1 MTQIVEIGNPLWN
14 GQTIGLLGGS
24 FNPAHRA
31 HSYIAEEALKRL
43 GLDSVWLLVSPGNPL
58 KSTAEMARFEDRLKS
73 AEGIAQNPHIF
84 ATDIEHKFG
93 TNRTYDTVLKLID
106 AFPNSRFVWL
116 MGADNMQQFNEWH
129 AWEEIAC
136 TLPIAIFD
144 RPEYSNAITASG
156 FAQKFKENE
165 IQPTEIYEAKAPAWT
180 FIASKRDQISSS
192 AIRETEGL
200 NWSNTDR
207 KT

>member
-1 MTQIVEIGNPLWN
+1 MTQIVEIGNPLWD

-31 HSYIAEEALKRL
+31 HSYIAEEAIKRL
-43 GLDSVWLLVSPGNPL
+43 GLDSVWLMVSPGNPL
-58 KSTAEMARFEDRLKS
+58 KPTGEMAKFEDRLKS
-73 AEGIAQNPHIF
+73 AEGIAQSPHIL
-84 ATDIEHKFG
+84 ATDIEQTLG
-93 TNRTYDTVLKLID
+93 TNRTFDTVLKLINT
-106 AFPNSRFVWL
+106 FPNSHFVWL
-116 MGADNMQQFNEWH
+116 MGADNMQQFEQWY

-144 RPEYSNAITASG
+144 RPEYSNAITDSG
-156 FAQKFKENE
+156 FAQKFKKN
-165 IQPTEIYEAKAPAWT
+165 QVLPTEIYKAKAPAWT

-200 NWSNTDR
+200 DWPKTDR

>member
-1 MTQIVEIGNPLWN
+1 MTQAVEIGNPAWD

-31 HSYIAEEALKRL
+31 HRYIAEQAIKGL
-43 GLDSVWLLVSPGNPL
+43 GLDSVWLMVSPGNPL
-58 KSTAEMARFEDRLKS
+58 KSTDEMAKLEDRLKS
-73 AEGIAQNPHIF
+73 AESIAQSPHIV
-84 ATDIEHKFG
+84 ATDIEHTLG
-93 TNRTYDTVLKLID
+93 TKRTYDTVIKLLT

-144 RPEYSNAITASG
+144 RPEYSSAITDSG
-156 FAQKFKENE
+156 FAQKFKKN
-165 IQPTEIYEAKAPAWT
+165 QVLPAEIYKAKAPAWT

-192 AIRETEGL
+192 AIRETKGL
-200 NWSNTDR
+200 DWPKTDR